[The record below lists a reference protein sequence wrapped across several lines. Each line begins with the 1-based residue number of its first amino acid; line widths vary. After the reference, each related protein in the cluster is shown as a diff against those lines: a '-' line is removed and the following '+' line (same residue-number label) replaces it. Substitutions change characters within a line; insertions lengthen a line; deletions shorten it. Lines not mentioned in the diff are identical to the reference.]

1 MFSAPGV
8 YTLNVDV
15 LQGSATQRP
24 VWEKKKKNPGF
35 VIPQQLEFCFV
46 FGFKKNIHDL
56 KQSPQLV
63 AVLDSIT

>member
-1 MFSAPGV
+1 MFSASGV

-24 VWEKKKKNPGF
+24 VWGKKIQVLSSHNSWN
-35 VIPQQLEFCFV
+35 FCFC
-46 FGFKKNIHDL
+46 FKKNIHDL

-63 AVLDSIT
+63 AVLNSIT

>member
-15 LQGSATQRP
+15 LQGSATQDQYG
-24 VWEKKKKNPGF
+24 KKNPSF
-35 VIPQQLEFCFV
+35 VIPQQLEFHFV